1 RKKDMEQNRLLSPV
15 TLAAIAAQ
23 VLSILVLAGVIDT
36 GVSEAIEAVVV
47 AVLELLT
54 TFGVLNNP
62 TSKKTF

>member
-1 RKKDMEQNRLLSPV
+1 MKTRLLSPV
-15 TLAAIAAQ
+15 TLGAIAAQ

-36 GVSEAIEAVVV
+36 GMSDAIEAVVI

-62 TSKKTF
+62 TSKDSF

>member
-1 RKKDMEQNRLLSPV
+1 MEQNRLLSPV

-23 VLSILVLAGVIDT
+23 LLSILVLAGVINT

>member
-1 RKKDMEQNRLLSPV
+1 MEQNRLLSPV

-23 VLSILVLAGVIDT
+23 LLSILVLAGVINT
-36 GVSEAIEAVVV
+36 GMSEAIEAVVV